1 MAIKFS
7 DKQALEQSAARCV
20 GLLRSMAEDPCR
32 LQQDLQTF
40 FETEFIALY
49 AMLQDLAFNA
59 DGQINWLL
67 PTAMMA
73 HSKVDVYK
81 SDLGIIVA
89 YGNNVAVE
97 VASKVEAKRTVGV
110 QVVYD
115 MPSKIRAKSG
125 KEMRIPTQVIQ
136 AINEN
141 RSVMRG

>member
-1 MAIKFS
+1 MAMIFS

-20 GLLRSMAEDPCR
+20 GLLRALAEDPCR
-32 LQQDLQTF
+32 LQEDLQRF
-40 FETEFIALY
+40 FEIEYIALY

-89 YGNNVAVE
+89 YGNDVSVE
-97 VASKVEAKRTVGV
+97 VASKLEAKRIEGT
-110 QVVYD
+110 QVFYD
-115 MPSKIRAKSG
+115 MPSRLRELSG

-136 AINEN
+136 SINEN
-141 RSVMRG
+141 RSVCRA